1 MKLIGSYTS
10 PYVRKVRISLIE
22 KGLEA
27 EFINDPPWEV
37 TTHVPDFNPLGKVP
51 ALVTDAGDVL
61 FDSNILLDYLELQG
75 GAVQLYPA
83 DKRDALV
90 VRQLVT
96 LADGVCDAGVAI
108 VVEGRRPAEKQV
120 PDWVARQLGKI
131 DRGLAALERQATNR
145 EFLFGNALSAA
156 DVATGCMLLWLD
168 FRLPQFEWRSKHP
181 ALTALTTR
189 LSQRDSF
196 SQTIPKA

>member
-10 PYVRKVRISLIE
+10 PYVRKISVALIE
-22 KGLEA
+22 KGLAA
-27 EFINDPPWEV
+27 EFINDPPWEAG
-37 TTHVPDFNPLGKVP
+37 THVPDFNPLGKVP

-61 FDSNILLDYLELQG
+61 FDSGILLDYLELLG
-75 GAVQLYPA
+75 GAVQLFPA

-96 LADGVCDAGVAI
+96 LADGITDAGVAI
-108 VVEGRRPAEKQV
+108 VVEGRRPADKQV
-120 PDWVARQLGKI
+120 PEWIARQRGKI
-131 DRGLAALERQATNR
+131 ERGLAALERQASGR

-168 FRLPQFEWRSKHP
+168 FRLADLGWRAAHP
-181 ALTALTTR
+181 ALAALAAR
-189 LSQRDSF
+189 LAARDSF
-196 SQTIPKA
+196 AQTIPKA